1 MLDSAELLKNA
12 VNILKDK
19 KAKDIEV
26 IDIREL
32 TTITD
37 YFVICS
43 GTSSRHIKSLT
54 DELEQGLNDIGVMEL
69 SKEGYSTANWV
80 LVDIGDVVVHIFQ
93 QEFRDLYDL
102 ERIWSDGIRVEI

>member
-12 VNILKDK
+12 FNILKDK

-80 LVDIGDVVVHIFQ
+80 LVDMGMWWFTYSSRNLGLI
-93 QEFRDLYDL
+93 
-102 ERIWSDGIRVEI
+102 